1 LGVETVLFR
10 VFIAIT
16 QIGNSA
22 VASQPKPTNPFYVVL
37 LIAGVF
43 FVVTAC
49 SYFVMTIKGRDMSLS
64 GQEDPSSQRFVEIV
78 DRYGFAALMIELG
91 VLAGATFAAIGTD
104 EYWTRRAEREA
115 QQRQDESLHECDE
128 L

>member
-1 LGVETVLFR
+1 M
-10 VFIAIT
+10 
-16 QIGNSA
+16 
-22 VASQPKPTNPFYVVL
+22 ASQPKPTNPFYIVL
-37 LIAGVF
+37 LIAGVI

-49 SYFVMTIKGRDMSLS
+49 SYLVMTINARDISLGGR
-64 GQEDPSSQRFVEIV
+64 EAPSSKRFVEIV

-115 QQRQDESLHECDE
+115 QQRKNADRDESENPE
-128 L
+128 LGKP

>member
-1 LGVETVLFR
+1 
-10 VFIAIT
+10 
-16 QIGNSA
+16 
-22 VASQPKPTNPFYVVL
+22 VASQSKPTNPFYIVL
-37 LIAGVF
+37 LIAGVT

-49 SYFVMTIKGRDMSLS
+49 SYLVMIVNARDMSLG
-64 GQEDPSSQRFVEIV
+64 GQEAPSNKRFVEIV

-115 QQRQDESLHECDE
+115 RQRKDEDRDESENPAE
-128 L
+128 G